1 VGGLA
6 GAAVG
11 LGGFFVAEIP
21 ATHAM
26 GPVMLLLVPFVAG
39 LAINLVSR
47 ALETTTAAVLLA
59 TIGSMALLIA
69 MHI

>member
-1 VGGLA
+1 
-6 GAAVG
+6 
-11 LGGFFVAEIP
+11 
-21 ATHAM
+21 M

-47 ALETTTAAVLLA
+47 ALETATAAVLLA